1 MAANDD
7 YINSQGLNVKRN
19 HNDFKEKKSTDV
31 SMGCSRGKAL
41 GNLTEERGHNV
52 EKHTNQNNYALLD
65 SVAEVMKGSQE
76 KIEKK
81 ARSGM
86 SNNGNIET
94 NTKLASSQDDDSI
107 DSDEEN
113 DPIMRMIGGQRRQV
127 LPLERKRDFIDLQA
141 QSLQDDLAVDH
152 LVDLPR
158 KDPNRFI
165 ADLDERISRSDHFNG
180 CKGVTG
186 TDDVETSA
194 MKPIRFDIV
203 DMFGQ
208 TSNKM
213 QWLRE
218 ATGFTTKNAH
228 ILIPTKEEETSNEGD
243 EEAQTFQVQSSTLLG
258 NDENA
263 NAELERIRKR
273 MNTTAVTYL
282 LREFTISLGSC
293 LYLGIFVTFCLTS
306 IYFFKLM

>member
-19 HNDFKEKKSTDV
+19 HNDFKEKKSIDV

-41 GNLTEERGHNV
+41 GNISEEKCHNE
-52 EKHTNQNNYALLD
+52 EKHINQNNYALLD
-65 SVAEVMKGSQE
+65 SVAEVMKGTQE
-76 KIEKK
+76 TIEKK
-81 ARSGM
+81 SRSGM
-86 SNNGNIET
+86 SNNGIIET
-94 NTKLASSQDDDSI
+94 RTKLASLQDDDSI
-107 DSDEEN
+107 DSDEDN
-113 DPIMRMIGGQRRQV
+113 DPIMRMIGGQRNQI
-127 LPLERKRDFIDLQA
+127 LPLAQKRDLIDI
-141 QSLQDDLAVDH
+141 QSQSMQDKLAVDH
-152 LVDLPR
+152 LVDPPR

-180 CKGVTG
+180 CKVVTG
-186 TDDVETSA
+186 IDDVETSA
-194 MKPIRFDIV
+194 IKPIRFDIA

-218 ATGFTTKNAH
+218 ATGFTAKNTH
-228 ILIPTKEEETSNEGD
+228 ISIPTIEEETSNEGD

-263 NAELERIRKR
+263 NAELQR
-273 MNTTAVTYL
+273 
-282 LREFTISLGSC
+282 
-293 LYLGIFVTFCLTS
+293 
-306 IYFFKLM
+306 